1 MWAARPHLGSI
12 FKKLLHRKTFSC
24 LRLDSY
30 SKHVNKF
37 VSQSTIL
44 STSFE
49 KMVEIGNTTPTFT
62 HIYIPIMMI
71 VFEMFACIDAYR

>member
-12 FKKLLHRKTFSC
+12 FEKLLHRKTFSC
-24 LRLDSY
+24 LRLGSY
-30 SKHVNKF
+30 SQHANKF

-49 KMVEIGNTTPTFT
+49 KMVETNKINN
-62 HIYIPIMMI
+62 YI
-71 VFEMFACIDAYR
+71 